1 MSEEQKDTQ
10 QETAA
15 AAGPEIV
22 KNNNNNHLAEKR
34 GRMVAAA
41 VLAAV
46 MLSVIALIVAGIFN
60 WTAAY
65 IMICPKD
72 LAVNDPAPILWKELE
87 TTSAISQPLGVP
99 KNLLSVASFKG
110 SPGQPAAPVGK
121 SKDDNRNSGKQ

>member
-15 AAGPEIV
+15 AEEPKSEN
-22 KNNNNNHLAEKR
+22 NNNNNHLAEKR

-46 MLSVIALIVAGIFN
+46 VLSVIALVVAGIFH
-60 WTAAY
+60 WTAGY

-72 LAVNDPAPILWKELE
+72 LDVNDPAPILWKELE
-87 TTSAISQPLGVP
+87 AKSTKSQPLGVP
-99 KNLLSVASFKG
+99 KKLLSAAGFKTPPG
-110 SPGQPAAPVGK
+110 GPDSPGGK
-121 SKDDNRNSGKQ
+121 GKNRNK